1 MKEKYITIKEAIK
14 LLNVSRS
21 TLWHW
26 DKTNYLKAYHIG
38 KSVVYKTNDIDIVAS
53 CELSGEMM
61 DLLNKLGWLEYKKE
75 EYEINQIG
83 QKVAKYHYEINF
95 LNKN

>member
-38 KSVVYKTNDIDIVAS
+38 KSVVYKTADIDSLATKAKPKT
-53 CELSGEMM
+53 
-61 DLLNKLGWLEYKKE
+61 LNAYKRHK
-75 EYEINQIG
+75 I
-83 QKVAKYHYEINF
+83 
-95 LNKN
+95 